1 MGLSDLTSPPGTL
14 YDRVM
19 TYRPACEA
27 AQARQSK
34 TFDGLAF
41 DEIFRRADPDRGLK
55 CWACNG
61 RHATIR
67 LVQECHA
74 DLYDYEQEREAEAY
88 AEGAYSRY
96 LERRSYGYDD

>member
-1 MGLSDLTSPPGTL
+1 
-14 YDRVM
+14 M

-27 AQARQSK
+27 AKAARD
-34 TFDGLAF
+34 TYNLTAHPAWRL
-41 DEIFRRADPDRGLK
+41 EDPDRGIR

-61 RHATIR
+61 SHDTVR

-74 DLYDYEQEREAEAY
+74 DLYDAEREREAEAY

>member
-1 MGLSDLTSPPGTL
+1 
-14 YDRVM
+14 M

-27 AQARQSK
+27 AQ
-34 TFDGLAF
+34 G
-41 DEIFRRADPDRGLK
+41 RRAPRSIK

-61 RHATIR
+61 SHDTIR

-74 DLYDYEQEREAEAY
+74 DLYDFDRERDAEAY

-96 LERRSYGYDD
+96 LERRSYGYND